1 MSGLSIKEM
10 IDAGVHFGHR
20 SKYWNPKMEPYIY
33 TTHKKLH
40 IINLEK
46 SSEHYNIAAKYIQ
59 KLISNNG
66 KLMFIGTKR
75 AASEIVKKYSDLTSM
90 PYVNNRWLGGLLTNF
105 NTIRKSIAKLEDLR
119 TKLKNQKIYNLSKK
133 QIIDLKR
140 DIERLEKNL
149 LGVQNLTK
157 LPDAIFVID
166 TRYERIAIQEANKL
180 NIPVIALVDSNNS
193 FDGVDYM
200 IPANDD
206 AMSSIDLFLRSI
218 SEIIMESKPKKSTQ
232 VSDAN
237 TDQKKSI
244 KAKKVVKA
252 PEQKK
257 VSKASK
263 DDSIKSSTDKEKKVS
278 ESLQLVKQLR
288 EITGAGMLDCKKYL
302 EKTNNNLDEAIK
314 LFRSES
320 GKKAEKKGSRIA
332 AEGIVN
338 FYENADSL
346 LILELNSETDFV
358 AKDNNFVS
366 LAESIGTEL
375 LTKNESEAKTNIDEM
390 INSAISK
397 LGENIKLRRF
407 SKIDKK
413 NYVYAYS
420 HNNKIVSTVELE
432 VADDNLAKDICMQI
446 VASNPLS
453 IDESS
458 IDETVL
464 KSEKDIYKKE
474 LDNLDKK
481 EDIKRNILEGKMKKF
496 INDNTLLNQPFVKDP
511 STSLSKIIKNNHVL
525 SFNRY
530 EVGEG
535 LEKKSE
541 DFAQEVYNQI
551 S

>member
-1 MSGLSIKEM
+1 
-10 IDAGVHFGHR
+10 
-20 SKYWNPKMEPYIY
+20 
-33 TTHKKLH
+33 
-40 IINLEK
+40 
-46 SSEHYNIAAKYIQ
+46 
-59 KLISNNG
+59 
-66 KLMFIGTKR
+66 MFIGTKR
-75 AASEIVKKYSDLTSM
+75 AASDIVKKYSDLTSM

-105 NTIRKSIAKLEDLR
+105 NTIRKSISKLEDLR

-193 FDGVDYM
+193 FEGVDYM

-206 AMSSIDLFLRSI
+206 AMSSIDLFLKSI
-218 SEIIMESKPKKSTQ
+218 SEIILKNKPKKTSQ
-232 VSDAN
+232 SSDTT

-244 KAKKVVKA
+244 KAKKVLKTSEV
-252 PEQKK
+252 KK
-257 VSKASK
+257 VSKSVK
-263 DDSIKSSTDKEKKVS
+263 DNKEKTSKEKENKVS
-278 ESLQLVKQLR
+278 GSLELVKQLR

-302 EKTNNNLDEAIK
+302 EQANNNLDEAVK

-338 FYENADSL
+338 FYENSDCL

-358 AKDNNFVS
+358 AKDENFIS
-366 LAESIGTEL
+366 LAESIANEL
-375 LTKNESEAKTNIDEM
+375 LNKEESEAQQAIAEM
-390 INSAISK
+390 INASISK
-397 LGENIKLRRF
+397 LGENIKLRRYF
-407 SKIDKK
+407 KIDKK
-413 NYVYAYS
+413 NNVYAYS
-420 HNNKIVSTVELE
+420 HNNKIVSMVELKSSDE
-432 VADDNLAKDICMQI
+432 ILAKDICMQI
-446 VASNPLS
+446 VASNPLA

-458 IDETVL
+458 LDKDIL
-464 KSEKDIYKKE
+464 KSEKDIYKQE
-474 LDNLDKK
+474 LDKLDKK

-496 INDNTLLNQPFVKDP
+496 INENTLLNQPFVKDP
-511 STSLSKIIKNNHVL
+511 STSLSKIIKSNEVL
-525 SFNRY
+525 SYNRY